1 MKTEHQKVSFDP
13 IKTSARLDGNSGKV
27 RDIGVECIKQQIYD
41 YVATNGLRELFERK
55 IGTYQ
60 CASIPGRGQ
69 VYGKTAIENW
79 IRKNPGKT
87 RIAAKGDVRKCYPS
101 INRRKLKR
109 MLEKQVRNED
119 LLYLTFVLI
128 DSFDQGLS
136 IGSYLSQWLCNYYLS
151 AAYHYAAEKLFKRK
165 KHRGGKTEEIRL
177 INHVLF
183 YMDDFILIGSR
194 KADVRKAMKL
204 LVKYMNEYLD
214 LTVKPD
220 WKLFQIDWIDK
231 EGKHHGEPI
240 DMMGFKIY
248 RDHTEVRRSKMFKN
262 CVFKPSVDT
271 VKWWKKAGIRAVKT
285 MAQTAVGVIG
295 AGSVISA
302 VDWKMVVSSAV
313 VAGVVS
319 LLTSVAGIPE
329 VEADENLFSDGTK

>member
-1 MKTEHQKVSFDP
+1 M
-13 IKTSARLDGNSGKV
+13 
-27 RDIGVECIKQQIYD
+27 
-41 YVATNGLRELFERK
+41 RELFERK

-165 KHRGGKTEEIRL
+165 KHRDGTIEEIRL

-183 YMDDFILIGSR
+183 YMDDFLLIGSR

-231 EGKHHGEPI
+231 DGKHHGEPI

-248 RDHTEVRRSKMFKN
+248 RDHTEVRRSIFLRGRRAF
-262 CVFKPSVDT
+262 V
-271 VKWWKKAGIRAVKT
+271 KAGKYVEKGKAIPLDLAYRCIAYYGWFKHSDCEYFREKYNVDKIFEK
-285 MAQTAVGVIG
+285 AKRRVSRESKIYRK
-295 AGSVISA
+295 AGSC
-302 VDWKMVVSSAV
+302 
-313 VAGVVS
+313 
-319 LLTSVAGIPE
+319 
-329 VEADENLFSDGTK
+329 NLEYAA

>member
-1 MKTEHQKVSFDP
+1 MDTARFLANYTNIITARQIHRIIKENLKDWLHNLVCTAAAGMEEEIKLRKVSFDP

-128 DSFDQGLS
+128 DSFNQGLS
-136 IGSYLSQWLCNYYLS
+136 IGSYLS
-151 AAYHYAAEKLFKRK
+151 
-165 KHRGGKTEEIRL
+165 
-177 INHVLF
+177 
-183 YMDDFILIGSR
+183 
-194 KADVRKAMKL
+194 
-204 LVKYMNEYLD
+204 
-214 LTVKPD
+214 
-220 WKLFQIDWIDK
+220 
-231 EGKHHGEPI
+231 
-240 DMMGFKIY
+240 
-248 RDHTEVRRSKMFKN
+248 
-262 CVFKPSVDT
+262 
-271 VKWWKKAGIRAVKT
+271 
-285 MAQTAVGVIG
+285 
-295 AGSVISA
+295 
-302 VDWKMVVSSAV
+302 
-313 VAGVVS
+313 
-319 LLTSVAGIPE
+319 
-329 VEADENLFSDGTK
+329 